1 MAEDTAP
8 RYSDMS
14 AVDYIATV
22 HSAHNVFSFIGG
34 TMKRYLSLVAVVAV
48 SVISASAQMVPFT
61 SSGTSSVTPFV
72 NLALK
77 NSDRSEYTFGAMYM
91 TNFGLGIQADYGVG
105 NGVGSLGH
113 TSNSELAVQVGY
125 FPVWAGDKG
134 GFNLGFVGGY
144 STETGTGS
152 VVGDLTDT
160 DYSLGLSTSYTA
172 VVSDKLQIIPF
183 AQLGWEVESNTI
195 GSLTDWER
203 GSYTA
208 YGTHVRFGMGSNA
221 LVLTA
226 QSSSF
231 AWDGLNIGVRY
242 VIAF

>member
-1 MAEDTAP
+1 
-8 RYSDMS
+8 MS

-77 NSDRSEYTFGAMYM
+77 NNDRSEYTFGAMYM
-91 TNFGLGIQADYGVG
+91 TSFGLGIQADYGIG
-105 NGVGSLGH
+105 NGLSRGNY
-113 TSNSELAVQVGY
+113 TSNSEMSFQLGY

-134 GFNLGFVGGY
+134 GFNLGFVGAY
-144 STETGTGS
+144 ESEAVTGAPAN
-152 VVGDLTDT
+152 VGDLTT
-160 DYSLGLSTSYTA
+160 TEYELGLSTSYTA
-172 VVSDKLQIIPF
+172 VVSDKLQLIPF
-183 AQLGWEVESNTI
+183 FQPGWEVGSDKI
-195 GSLTDWER
+195 GDLTTWER
-203 GSYTA
+203 GSYTT
-208 YGTHVRFGMGSNA
+208 YGTHVRLGMGSNA

-226 QSSSF
+226 QSSNAS
-231 AWDGLNIGVRY
+231 WDALNIGVRY